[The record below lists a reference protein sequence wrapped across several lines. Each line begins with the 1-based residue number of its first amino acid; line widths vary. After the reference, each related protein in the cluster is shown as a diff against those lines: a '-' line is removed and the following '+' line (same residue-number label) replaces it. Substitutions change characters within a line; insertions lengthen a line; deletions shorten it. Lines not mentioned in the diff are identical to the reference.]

1 MSKELAQTVGGK
13 KIAALFAILAAF
25 AVFATIWHS
34 QPANASLTGTMTI
47 ADAPDPVAAGQTIT
61 YTATVT
67 TLGASQGVVILEMNL
82 DDSLVN
88 NAVGRVACPS
98 GAVGGV
104 GITWTASVAAGNVAR
119 CTSSGALT
127 GPIAANAE
135 FTVAIDVA
143 PTATTVAAPTGSMND
158 STVCTTGC
166 LVAATGATGTTVTA
180 ASSASPASAT
190 NSAGENHVI
199 TFTMGPNITC
209 ASDADG
215 NDNPTEVA
223 GNGLR
228 DCTTADINLN
238 GAELVSIG
246 AVSDTNLSNSAT
258 VAVTISYNGNA
269 THNVTLDLTAF
280 VEDGI
285 NANAADFTSA
295 VGAKTYV
302 LGELR
307 HVDGTTVITAQ
318 EVPNDVRGHRHTACV
333 IDDATGNG
341 VVIPLTLPNTQI
353 NDEGGGGYQ
362 YVTDPDATFEDVQIT
377 HTTVIGA
384 SAATCFSWVSTE
396 AGDQEISV
404 NYVGADDGVSYLVDW
419 DSDDDGNGGAS
430 PSNDSLVK
438 EWNVLEESCVTLSGG
453 ATGTGCDAD
462 SSSTDPTVEVTVGA
476 LFNPANSTYVI
487 SPITISDAFWGSH
500 VNRTGGY
507 EDWAL
512 WGVEW
517 AAWLETTC
525 GTINGNDYTVGSPLT
540 GTTGQTGSISL
551 TVASDA
557 SCLLNDRIVVTIAGN
572 EPGVLGSGNGNE
584 VVQHVVINLSTVV
597 QVKQVFL
604 AWAGQRVIV
613 EHDWRLPP
621 GDKDG
626 GTDPSVAPVDG
637 SQCPF
642 YALDGQTPYPV
653 DFTVRYIR
661 QANSPGN
668 FVAGLGATIDGNDE
682 ATVDVDNDNSQTDG
696 EDIIGDANGSCI
708 SRVLYESEDQG
719 QVNIEAFVTS
729 IDVGE
734 GELPDP
740 LNQTKIAFVIYYM
753 KLESVTVSLVDDV
766 SKPSHNSSASGYR
779 DYSPGNPW
787 DSSKDVDT
795 VDWNVSK
802 DLLVRARVKGWFTT
816 QNATGR
822 AAGTDTNGGVLPAGR
837 WVMPDDWAQLAGGT
851 PDAAGLNEA
860 NDNIGLAE
868 AYQPQKDIM
877 IAPNNKLGRSL
888 ANPEGTLA
896 DVAVT
901 TVAVAVTSSATSVTV
916 ASASAIPV
924 NACIL
929 IDSEYMKVT
938 SKAGNVL
945 TVTRY
950 TSPAL
955 NCAGTTTSKAAHAV
969 GALVILV
976 NLTGVP
982 FEGPY
987 SLLDI
992 PGLAASG
999 LGGAA
1004 LSNWD
1009 SNNIRDTIWGDG
1021 DVDAWDAPM
1030 PPSLLTVNIR
1040 GAGFIKEV
1048 VKDEVYYIGTAN
1060 TASQVYPN
1068 PFYIVN
1074 IPDSP
1079 FIPAVVAGGGYLWDS
1094 WGNDGP
1100 GCGGGRGCN
1109 TTPTVNGDGVYRF
1122 WWPVKIGSNIWGVG
1136 DSSVTSTQAAE
1147 LAAIRTAYSD
1157 PTIARDLV
1165 VYTDNH
1171 GEAMVT
1177 ANGDFKLDYSGC
1189 ATNALGAGHHCAPG
1203 DKVGASTLTAVAD
1216 YPDFRG
1222 KHYPLLSNVA
1232 TVNWTWGGYK
1242 DVTIEDGETE
1252 QYKYVVFHAMDRD
1265 GFCYAAPLGSV
1276 QLHPVYTDHSNDE
1289 FNGNPSETVDF
1300 MIDSGE
1306 GIILTTSDGASS
1318 SSQYTKQFAEGVWT
1332 YSTYAND
1339 PAVTGLK
1346 EFPLS
1351 SLAATGATDECQ
1363 AWIKV
1368 SNSLLGIL
1376 DILVIAHDDE
1386 GDVGF
1391 DKIIDLQSTMS
1402 YSLSFRWTLITWAG
1416 QDGIATADALKGSG
1430 GATNDITSSVTAV
1443 YGWDAAA
1450 QAWLGYFPSAVPV
1463 PGANDLTKLNEGDA
1477 YWIAITGPGS
1487 VTWTIATNVD

>member
-1 MSKELAQTVGGK
+1 MSIQPVHAAKSRRGAIGLLVVFLAL
-13 KIAALFAILAAF
+13 AL
-25 AVFATIWHS
+25 AVAVWAQ
-34 QPANASLTGTMTI
+34 QPAKAAWPSASASITNQTAG
-47 ADAPDPVAAGQTIT
+47 PVAPG
-61 YTATVT
+61 
-67 TLGASQGVVILEMNL
+67 
-82 DDSLVN
+82 
-88 NAVGRVACPS
+88 
-98 GAVGGV
+98 GAVSYEV
-104 GITWTASVAAGNVAR
+104 T
-119 CTSSGALT
+119 LT
-127 GPIAANAE
+127 I
-135 FTVAIDVA
+135 
-143 PTATTVAAPTGSMND
+143 
-158 STVCTTGC
+158 
-166 LVAATGATGTTVTA
+166 TGTTTGTDVDFRFVEPSGFTATSLVGNGAFNGEFVEATCNTNVGGGLAAGDCTTSGDGGQVGGASPYTVTVTGYASA
-180 ASSASPASAT
+180 ASGTIPAITFQFVDSDGAIVSVDSAAITVDPSLAGSVSADAT
-190 NSAGENHVI
+190 NALGLNH
-199 TFTMGPNITC
+199 TFTFTLAAGVTC

-215 NDNPTEVA
+215 VNDTDV
-223 GNGLR
+223 
-228 DCTTADINLN
+228 DCTAADVNTSLTVVSVVVLDGDTADTSTVEVTVN
-238 GAELVSIG
+238 GG
-246 AVSDTNLSNSAT
+246 AVAAQT
-258 VAVTISYNGNA
+258 VS
-269 THNVTLDLTAF
+269 LDLTAN
-280 VEDGI
+280 VSD
-285 NANAADFTSA
+285 ANAGNDVDFTSEA
-295 VGAKTYV
+295 GTKTYV
-302 LGELR
+302 QGELR
-307 HVDGTTVITAQ
+307 HWSGTAIISAQ
-318 EVPNDVRGHRHTACV
+318 EVPNDVRGHRHTVCV
-333 IDDATGNG
+333 VDDFTGLG

-353 NDEGGGGYQ
+353 NVSGGGGYW
-362 YVTDPDATFEDVQIT
+362 YVTDPDPTFADVQIFT
-377 HTTVIGA
+377 GNGTTGLLN
-384 SAATCFSWVSTE
+384 ATCFSWVSTE

-404 NYVGADDGVSYLVDW
+404 NYVGDDGASYLVDW
-419 DSDDDGNGGAS
+419 DTDDDGNNGTS

-438 EWNVLEESCVTLSGG
+438 EWNVLEESCISLSGASG
-453 ATGTGCDAD
+453 AGCSD
-462 SSSTDPTVEVTVGA
+462 SASESSPTVSTTVGA

-487 SPITISDAFWGSH
+487 SPITITDAFWGSH
-500 VNRTGGY
+500 TNRTGGF
-507 EDWAL
+507 ESWKL
-512 WGVEW
+512 WGVDW
-517 AAWLETTC
+517 KAWLTTAC
-525 GTINGNDYTVGSPLT
+525 GTLNANNPTAAAPLS
-540 GTTGQTGSISL
+540 GTTGQTGEITL
-551 TVASDA
+551 TVNTDA
-557 SCLLNDRIVVTIAGN
+557 NCLLNDKIVVAITGT
-572 EPGVLGSGNGNE
+572 EPGVLGSGAGNT
-584 VVQHVVINLSTVV
+584 VTQYVVINLSTVV

-621 GDKDG
+621 GDVDG
-626 GTDPSVAPVDG
+626 GGSDSVSPVTG
-637 SQCPF
+637 SLCPF
-642 YALDGQTPYPV
+642 YDAQSTPLPR
-653 DFTVRYIR
+653 DFRVRYVR

-668 FVAGLGATIDGNDE
+668 FVAGLGAALSGNDE
-682 ATVDVDNDNSQTDG
+682 ATVIVDNDNTQSDANDN
-696 EDIIGDANGSCI
+696 DIIGDANGSCI

-719 QVNIEAFVTS
+719 QVNIEAFVLDLGYLDGGWNS
-729 IDVGE
+729 IP
-734 GELPDP
+734 LPDP

-766 SKPSHNSSASGYR
+766 AKPTHNSSMSGYA

-787 DSSKDVDT
+787 DASKDVST

-837 WVMPDDWAQLAGGT
+837 WVMPDDWAQLAGG
-851 PDAAGLNEA
+851 PVDPADGSDATG
-860 NDNIGLAE
+860 IAE
-868 AYQPQKDIM
+868 AYEPQKDIM
-877 IAPNNKLGRSL
+877 IAPNNKAGRSL
-888 ANPEGTLA
+888 ANPEGTIA

-901 TVAVAVTSSATSVTV
+901 TVAVAITSSGTSLTV
-916 ASASAIPV
+916 ASASGIPV
-924 NACIL
+924 GACIK
-929 IDSEYMKVT
+929 IDSEFLSVT
-938 SKAGNVL
+938 GKAGNVL
-945 TVTRY
+945 TVSR
-950 TSPAL
+950 A
-955 NCAGTTTSKAAHAV
+955 AGLVGCTGTASTAAAHAV
-969 GALVILV
+969 GAIITLI

-999 LGGAA
+999 FGGAA

-1021 DVDAWDAPM
+1021 DVDMWDAPM

-1040 GAGFIKEV
+1040 GAGFIKQV

-1100 GCGGGRGCN
+1100 GCVGGPGCN
-1109 TTPTVNGDGVYRF
+1109 STPTVAGDGVYRF

-1136 DSSVTSTQAAE
+1136 DTSVTSAQATE
-1147 LAAIRTAYSD
+1147 LAAIRDAYGD

-1165 VYTDNH
+1165 LYTDNH

-1189 ATNALGAGHHCAPG
+1189 ATNALGGGHHCAPG
-1203 DKVGASTLTAVAD
+1203 DKVGASTVTAVVD

-1265 GFCYAAPLGSV
+1265 GFCYNTLSV
-1276 QLHPVYTDHSNDE
+1276 AELLHPVLTDADNDG
-1289 FNGNPSETVDF
+1289 FNGNPYETVDF

-1306 GIILTTSDGASS
+1306 GIILTTSAGTSS
-1318 SSQYTKQFAEGVWT
+1318 SSQYTKQFAEGVPT
-1332 YSTYAND
+1332 FSTYVND
-1339 PAVTGLK
+1339 PAVTGVK

-1351 SLAATGATDECQ
+1351 SLAATGAVDECQ

-1416 QDGIATADALKGSG
+1416 ADGIATADALKGSG
-1430 GATNDITSSVTAV
+1430 GSTNDITSSVTAV

>member
-1 MSKELAQTVGGK
+1 MSKELAQTVRSK
-13 KIAALFAILAAF
+13 KVAALVAVLALF
-25 AVFATIWHS
+25 TVFATLGS
-34 QPANASLTGTMTI
+34 QW
-47 ADAPDPVAAGQTIT
+47 
-61 YTATVT
+61 
-67 TLGASQGVVILEMNL
+67 
-82 DDSLVN
+82 
-88 NAVGRVACPS
+88 R
-98 GAVGGV
+98 
-104 GITWTASVAAGNVAR
+104 
-119 CTSSGALT
+119 
-127 GPIAANAE
+127 
-135 FTVAIDVA
+135 
-143 PTATTVAAPTGSMND
+143 
-158 STVCTTGC
+158 
-166 LVAATGATGTTVTA
+166 
-180 ASSASPASAT
+180 SAQ
-190 NSAGENHVI
+190 
-199 TFTMGPNITC
+199 
-209 ASDADG
+209 
-215 NDNPTEVA
+215 
-223 GNGLR
+223 
-228 DCTTADINLN
+228 ADIPT
-238 GAELVSIG
+238 V
-246 AVSDTNLSNSAT
+246 T
-258 VAVTISYNGNA
+258 VAVTDNVGATVAPGATIQYTITVDQTGVVGGTTTNTTLTVTFDGDLSNYAEPGVWSGLWATAECSFSTPTLTCTDAAGPIADSTVIVSFIVNAGDGVTITAPSACQVVDDGVGAFGPGCTSSSGDVTVDASLAGSVSADATNAVGMDHTFTFTLAAGVTCQGDPDAANDTDVECVAADVNTTLNIVSVVVVDPDTADATTVEVTVNGSTA
-269 THNVTLDLTAF
+269 GAGTVSLDLTAN
-280 VEDGI
+280 VSD
-285 NANAADFTSA
+285 ADASNDVNFTSDA
-295 VGAKTYV
+295 GTKTYV
-302 LGELR
+302 TGELR
-307 HVDGTTVITAQ
+307 HVDGTTVIDAQ

-341 VVIPLTLPNTQI
+341 VVIPLTLPLTQI
-353 NDEGGGGYQ
+353 NVSGGGGYQ
-362 YVTDPDATFEDVQIT
+362 YVTDPDPTFADVQVT

-404 NYVGADDGVSYLVDW
+404 NYTGDDGGSYLVDW
-419 DSDDDGNGGAS
+419 DTDDDGNGGTS

-453 ATGTGCDAD
+453 ATGSGCDAT

-500 VNRTGGY
+500 VNRTGSY

-525 GTINGNDYTVGSPLT
+525 GTLNGGDPTVGSPIV
-540 GTTGQTGSISL
+540 GVTGQSGSISL
-551 TVASDA
+551 VVGSDA
-557 SCLLNDRIVVTIAGN
+557 SCLLNDRIVVTITGN

-584 VVQHVVINLSTVV
+584 VVQHIVINLSTVV

-626 GTDPSVAPVDG
+626 GTDTSVAPVDG
-637 SQCPF
+637 STCPF
-642 YALDGQTPYPV
+642 TQTEGNF
-653 DFTVRYIR
+653 DVRYIR

-682 ATVDVDNDNSQTDG
+682 AVVDVDYDNTQTDG

-719 QVNIEAFVTS
+719 QVNIEAFV
-729 IDVGE
+729 DDDDLPE
-734 GELPDP
+734 GDP

-787 DSSKDVDT
+787 DSSKDVST

-837 WVMPDDWAQLAGGT
+837 WVMPDDWAQLAGGPADT
-851 PDAAGLNEA
+851 DGLNA
-860 NDNIGLAE
+860 ATDGIGIAE

-901 TVAVAVTSSATSVTV
+901 TVAVAVTSSATTVTV

-1100 GCGGGRGCN
+1100 GCVGGRGCN
-1109 TTPTVNGDGVYRF
+1109 NTPTVNGDGVYRF

-1136 DSSVTSTQAAE
+1136 DSSVTSAQAAE

-1189 ATNALGAGHHCAPG
+1189 ATNALGGGHHCAPG

-1265 GFCYAAPLGSV
+1265 GFCYAAPAGSV
-1276 QLHPVYTDHSNDE
+1276 QLHPVYTPHSNDE

-1443 YGWDAAA
+1443 YGWDPAA

-1463 PGANDLTKLNEGDA
+1463 PGANDLTKLTNGDA

>member
-1 MSKELAQTVGGK
+1 MSKELAQTVRSK
-13 KIAALFAILAAF
+13 KVAALVAILALF
-25 AVFATIWHS
+25 TVFATLGNQWRS
-34 QPANASLTGTMTI
+34 AQADVNATSVTLASAPASGS
-47 ADAPDPVAAGQTIT
+47 VAAGSTVV
-61 YTATVT
+61 YTATVGHA
-67 TLGASQGVVILEMNL
+67 LGAGTGSLTVTLPTGVTIASSTCVTSATGGTVSHTSPSNTCSITAGVVTVAGTVTLTVNTTVDNLANGTAIAGTTATAVATGGGTGTSAATTGLTILNATPTNGIGAAGMNITVSWAL
-82 DDSLVN
+82 PAGITYCGDASAAGSNPRIFNAVNDQTMSGATLVSNTASTANN
-88 NAVGRVACPS
+88 NANSAHTTVVNVTSSPATVGLKVH
-98 GAVGGV
+98 
-104 GITWTASVAAGNVAR
+104 AAGL
-119 CTSSGALT
+119 G
-127 GPIAANAE
+127 ANAGCV
-135 FTVAIDVA
+135 TVNA
-143 PTATTVAAPTGSMND
+143 TATE
-158 STVCTTGC
+158 
-166 LVAATGATGTTVTA
+166 VT
-180 ASSASPASAT
+180 
-190 NSAGENHVI
+190 
-199 TFTMGPNITC
+199 
-209 ASDADG
+209 
-215 NDNPTEVA
+215 
-223 GNGLR
+223 
-228 DCTTADINLN
+228 
-238 GAELVSIG
+238 
-246 AVSDTNLSNSAT
+246 
-258 VAVTISYNGNA
+258 
-269 THNVTLDLTAF
+269 
-280 VEDGI
+280 
-285 NANAADFTSA
+285 
-295 VGAKTYV
+295 
-302 LGELR
+302 GELR
-307 HVDGTTVITAQ
+307 HVDGTSLIAAQ

-333 IDDATGNG
+333 IDGASSNG
-341 VVIPLTLPNTQI
+341 VVIPLTLPLTQI
-353 NDEGGGGYQ
+353 NVSGGGGYQ
-362 YVTDPDATFEDVQIT
+362 YVTDPDPTFADVQVT
-377 HTTVIGA
+377 HTTVIGT

-404 NYVGADDGVSYLVDW
+404 NYTGDDGGSYLVDW
-419 DSDDDGNGGAS
+419 DTDDDGNGGTS

-453 ATGTGCDAD
+453 ATGSGCDAT

-487 SPITISDAFWGSH
+487 SPITISDAFMGSH

-507 EDWAL
+507 EYWAL

-525 GTINGNDYTVGSPLT
+525 GTLNGGDPTVGSPIV
-540 GTTGQTGSISL
+540 GVTGQSGSISL
-551 TVASDA
+551 VVASDA
-557 SCLLNDRIVVTIAGN
+557 SCLLNDRIVVTITGN
-572 EPGVLGSGNGNE
+572 EPGVLGSGNSNE

-642 YALDGQTPYPV
+642 YDNQSTPMAR
-653 DFTVRYIR
+653 DFRVRYVR

-668 FVAGLGATIDGNDE
+668 FVAGLGAALSGNDE
-682 ATVDVDNDNSQTDG
+682 ATVIVDNDNSQTDG

-719 QVNIEAFVTS
+719 QVNIEAFVLDLGYLDGGWSS
-729 IDVGE
+729 IP
-734 GELPDP
+734 LSDP

-1100 GCGGGRGCN
+1100 GCVGGRGCN

-1136 DSSVTSTQAAE
+1136 DSSVTSAQAAE

-1189 ATNALGAGHHCAPG
+1189 ATNALGGGHHCAPG

-1265 GFCYAAPLGSV
+1265 GFCYAAPAGSV
-1276 QLHPVYTDHSNDE
+1276 QLHPVYTPHSNDE